1 MEVMYPDCG
10 KPMEAGRIFGKIPLL
25 WSPKDKKFTLIK
37 GKEDVSLIKGR
48 FPEAWICKDCQTVIF
63 HYGEAVRA
71 PSAKS
76 SE

>member
-1 MEVMYPDCG
+1 MI
-10 KPMEAGRIFGKIPLL
+10 RIPAVLSGMATWLFGTLILKEYF
-25 WSPKDKKFTLIK
+25 DKKFTLIK